1 MVSALV
7 PPLTSLGD
15 GQRCESVSQ
24 IDFRSNAWDKVTHM
38 CYISIAENARGILGQ
53 RSTGQSGIVPISFR
67 ELRVPTSVYRIF
79 AVGWS

>member
-7 PPLTSLGD
+7 PPLTSISD
-15 GQRCESVSQ
+15 GQKCESVSQ
-24 IDFRSNAWDKVTHM
+24 TDFGSNTWDEVTHM
-38 CYISIAENARGILGQ
+38 CYISIAENTRGIWGP
-53 RSTGQSGIVPISFR
+53 RNTGQSGIIPISFR